1 MKIAIVAPASRIDE
15 VMAERVR
22 AVAGHRAELF
32 FHPQCFLTDG
42 HFAGDD
48 KARAAAFIE
57 VANDARYEAVWVA
70 RGGYGSN
77 RIAEAVVARLSA
89 EARKK
94 LYLGYSDAGFILG
107 ALYKAGCK
115 AAHGPVAA
123 DIRREG
129 GEGAV
134 KRALDYLTDRDTKTL
149 EPSIG
154 DGKPHAAFNLTVL
167 SHMIGTPLM
176 PDLTGHVLMLE
187 DVSEHMYRIDRA
199 LFQISDTP
207 DIRKVAG
214 IRLGRVS
221 DLLPNEPEFGKTEE
235 DVTKHWCAAAG
246 IPYLG
251 RADIGHDISN
261 KIVPFGQLTL
271 A

>member
-1 MKIAIVAPASRIDE
+1 
-15 VMAERVR
+15 MAERVR
-22 AVAGHRAELF
+22 ALANGRAELF

-57 VANDARYEAVWVA
+57 VANDPQFGAVWFA

-77 RIAEAVVARLSA
+77 RIAEAAVAGLTSA
-89 EARKK
+89 AKK
-94 LYLGYSDAGFILG
+94 KTYLGYSDLGFLLG
-107 ALYKAGCK
+107 ALYKAGCSV
-115 AAHGPVAA
+115 AHGPLVA
-123 DIRREG
+123 DINRGEKTTHDPMVREG
-129 GEGAV
+129 SGGEKAV
-134 KRALDYLTDRDTKTL
+134 TRALDYLVSRDAKTL
-149 EPSIG
+149 EPSVT
-154 DGKPHAAFNLTVL
+154 DGQPHAAFNLTVL

-176 PDLTGHVLMLE
+176 PELSGHVLMLE

-199 LFQISDTP
+199 LFQITDTA

-214 IRLGRVS
+214 IRLGRIS

-235 DVTKHWCAAAG
+235 DVTKHWCAISG

-261 KIVPFGQLTL
+261 KIVPFGPLTL